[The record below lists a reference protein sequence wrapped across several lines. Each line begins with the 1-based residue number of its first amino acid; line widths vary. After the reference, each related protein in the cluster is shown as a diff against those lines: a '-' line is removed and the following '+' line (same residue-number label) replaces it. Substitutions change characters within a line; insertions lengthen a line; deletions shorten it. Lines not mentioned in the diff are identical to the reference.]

1 MYTTTDYK
9 RRHMML
15 KFQGDYTTLIAT
27 FEDFILLVYTII
39 DDLYQQFV
47 PLSVSKRRNADAA
60 KMSDS
65 EIITLS
71 ICSELIS
78 IDSENAWYSF
88 VKRNYRHLF
97 PNLCCRTR
105 FNRTRRALLQ
115 VTELLRQKIG
125 QVFPVPHSRYFV
137 IDSFPLPVCRF
148 GRARYCRSFRADGAN
163 YGRCPSK
170 KETYYGFKVHAL
182 ITLEGYI
189 TAFEITPASVD
200 DREGLRDLAENH
212 LGLVILGDKGY
223 TGRILWEDM
232 KQQGVCLMS
241 LKPSNYK
248 ENWPREVRQLIFRF
262 RRRVETVFSQ
272 LTEQTNA
279 ERVLAKSFRGLCT
292 RLQNKILGHNL
303 CMAFNSIFREPCD
316 IGKIK
321 ELIF

>member
-1 MYTTTDYK
+1 
-9 RRHMML
+9 ML
-15 KFQGDYTTLIAT
+15 KFQDDYTTPIAT

-39 DDLYQQFV
+39 DDLYKQFV
-47 PLSVSKRRNADAA
+47 PASVSQRRNVKAA

-71 ICSELIS
+71 ICGELIG
-78 IDSENAWYSF
+78 IDSESAWYSF

-97 PNLCCRTR
+97 PRLCCRTR

-115 VTELLRQKIG
+115 VTELLRQKLV
-125 QVFPVPHSRYFV
+125 QSFPIPSSRYYV
-137 IDSFPLPVCRF
+137 VDSFPLPACKF

-163 YGRCPSK
+163 YGKCPSK
-170 KETYYGFKVHAL
+170 KETYFGFKVHAL

-189 TAFEITPASVD
+189 TAFEVTPASVD

-223 TGRILWEDM
+223 TGEALFDDM
-232 KQQGVCLMS
+232 QRKWICLMS

-248 ENWPREVRQLIFRF
+248 NNWPTEIRQLIFRF

-272 LTEQTNA
+272 LSGQLNA
-279 ERVLAKSFRGLCT
+279 EKVLAKSFRGLCT

-303 CMAFNSIFREPCD
+303 CMAFNSIFQATCD

-321 ELIF
+321 QLIF